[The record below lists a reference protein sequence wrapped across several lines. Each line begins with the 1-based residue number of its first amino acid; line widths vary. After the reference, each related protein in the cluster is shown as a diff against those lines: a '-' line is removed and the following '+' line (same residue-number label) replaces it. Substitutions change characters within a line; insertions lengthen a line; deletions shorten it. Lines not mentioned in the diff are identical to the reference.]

1 METIEIKYQD
11 KLVMLLDSGCEPIQ
25 IHCNLPVIGEGNNRI
40 VYDLGDRVLKVA
52 KSAIA
57 TMYNQNENKLWEY
70 LREKSEKIKVN
81 EIFEIDENGYWYVA
95 EKVQTGNNDAMN
107 KVLQYISW
115 LDYSD
120 NAGYDKNG
128 KLTIVDAENV
138 YVKDLEYLLA
148 KGII

>member
-11 KLVMLLDSGCEPIQ
+11 KLVMLLDSGCEPVHIN
-25 IHCNLPVIGEGNNRI
+25 CNLPIIGEGNNRI

-57 TMYNQNENKLWEY
+57 TMYNQNENKIWKY
-70 LREKSEKIKVN
+70 LGEKSEKIKVN

>member
-1 METIEIKYQD
+1 MEAIEIKYQD
-11 KLVMLLDSGCEPIQ
+11 RLTMLLDSDCEPIQ

-40 VYDLGDRVLKVA
+40 VYDLGDKVLKVA

-57 TMYNQNENKLWEY
+57 TMYNQNEVKLWNF
-70 LREKSEKIKVN
+70 LGEKSSIIKIN
-81 EIFEIDENGYWYVA
+81 YIFEVDENGYWYVA
-95 EKVQTGNNDAMN
+95 EKIKMSGDALDE
-107 KVLQYISW
+107 VLKYIEW

-138 YVKDLEYLLA
+138 YVKDLELLLQ
-148 KGII
+148 KGYI